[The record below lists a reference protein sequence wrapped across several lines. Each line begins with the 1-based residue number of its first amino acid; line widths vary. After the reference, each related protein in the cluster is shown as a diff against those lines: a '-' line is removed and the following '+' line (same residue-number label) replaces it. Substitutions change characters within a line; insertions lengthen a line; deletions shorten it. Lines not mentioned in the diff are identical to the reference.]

1 MKYWGFF
8 AAKILVAAGLLAGLW
23 AGLKTLLPKATTFMW
38 TELQPMGHDLTY
50 SLTAYTFWLLVA
62 GALYLIIL
70 DQKYRCRTCLR
81 RLRMPVTRGSWNRM
95 FLVGKPHTEYIC
107 TYGHGTLKVPDL
119 QFTGKEPLKWAEHQD
134 IWKELELME
143 TSKD

>member
-8 AAKILVAAGLLAGLW
+8 VAKLLVAAAVLSGLW
-23 AGLKTLLPKATTFMW
+23 KLVRAVLPASQTFMNAN
-38 TELQPMGHDLTY
+38 LQPMGHDLTY
-50 SLTAYTFWLLVA
+50 SLAAYSFWLFAA
-62 GALYLIIL
+62 GVVYLIVL

-107 TYGHGTLKVPDL
+107 IYGHGTLKVPDL

-134 IWKELELME
+134 IWKELELTE
-143 TSKD
+143 ASKD